1 MDSKQVNVM
10 GLFCLDTF
18 GDQKTSD
25 VLDHRTSAANADF
38 RRFPNTFARHNTL
51 LNFSVGS
58 RSSIF

>member
-38 RRFPNTFARHNTL
+38 RRFPNTFARHN
-51 LNFSVGS
+51 NRGS
-58 RSSIF
+58 DTVKL